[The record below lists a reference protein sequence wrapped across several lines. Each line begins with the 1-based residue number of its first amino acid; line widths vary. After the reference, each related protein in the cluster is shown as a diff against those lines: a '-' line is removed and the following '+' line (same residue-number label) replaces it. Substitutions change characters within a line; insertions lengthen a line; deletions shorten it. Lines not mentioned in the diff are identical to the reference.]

1 MPYVWHTGVVQRCLN
16 AASTTPLRGLNLTS
30 AACCCTVFEQL
41 VVRSASSERTIV
53 DDDVDANVPQ
63 KRARAVAKEKC
74 PQCGNPEME
83 YFTMQ
88 LRSAD
93 EGQTVF
99 YECPKCG
106 HTFSTNT

>member
-1 MPYVWHTGVVQRCLN
+1 
-16 AASTTPLRGLNLTS
+16 
-30 AACCCTVFEQL
+30 
-41 VVRSASSERTIV
+41 VVRSESIEKEVLDEDEDVAASM
-53 DDDVDANVPQ
+53 VPQ
-63 KRARAVAKEKC
+63 KKARAVAKETC
-74 PQCGNPEME
+74 PKCGNPEME

-99 YECPKCG
+99 YECAKCG